1 MNIQLSK
8 SNRGSVLLISLV
20 TATIILTS
28 LAAYLIMISNERQS
42 VTRSQAWNS
51 CVPVMEAGVEE
62 AMTQIH
68 QCGYS
73 NLSTNSWTLG
83 SDGMYHKTRQVG
95 TNGD

>member
-42 VTRSQAWNS
+42 VTRSQAWSS
-51 CVPVMEAGVEE
+51 CVPTSPPA
-62 AMTQIH
+62 
-68 QCGYS
+68 
-73 NLSTNSWTLG
+73 
-83 SDGMYHKTRQVG
+83 TRCASALP
-95 TNGD
+95 TFATT